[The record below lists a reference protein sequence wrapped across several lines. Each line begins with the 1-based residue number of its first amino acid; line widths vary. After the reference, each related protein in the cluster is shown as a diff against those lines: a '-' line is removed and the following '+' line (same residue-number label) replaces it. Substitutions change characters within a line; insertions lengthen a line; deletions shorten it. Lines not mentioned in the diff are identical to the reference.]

1 MPWSHLGRTLTWPH
15 LGCSYLGRLHYGCT
29 LSRACI
35 PHASRADRELQRL
48 LGTVNSSTEF
58 EQEDNE
64 SASEADSC
72 HTASKASEHL
82 TPDHPE
88 DAEADEIVQEV
99 VDQAQAAEVIR
110 PVGSD
115 GSASNEPLHSG
126 NGLVRD
132 CRINPA
138 TGATEATAP
147 VAPASL
153 GAGAAHE
160 SAHEPVILVAELP
173 RERKGWLVKSP
184 PGLLISTSSR
194 RFAMASSSGSGL
206 RLGERS
212 PNSPFMHMSGSATLN
227 WAKARI
233 SAADNSE
240 SEEKQ
245 ARAGVS
251 VRDIVKMVTSRK
263 SRASTTDS
271 STSSRWYGSVD
282 N

>member
-1 MPWSHLGRTLTWPH
+1 MHPAQIASFSA
-15 LGCSYLGRLHYGCT
+15 CSA
-29 LSRACI
+29 LSTAR
-35 PHASRADRELQRL
+35 Q
-48 LGTVNSSTEF
+48 NSSRRIT
-58 EQEDNE
+58 
-64 SASEADSC
+64 SLPPKPTRSC

-132 CRINPA
+132 FRINPA
-138 TGATEATAP
+138 TGATEATAPVAASLGAGAAHESASAKATATDATDATEATAP